1 MYDDRWFVEW
11 LLRQPSSWPH
21 EQPEPVPNTF
31 RSNPQPRE
39 GFVDA
44 RRDDGCIPS
53 ITVLEDISIAC

>member
-1 MYDDRWFVEW
+1 MSWEAYLDS
-11 LLRQPSSWPH
+11 LLWGSWPFTAT
-21 EQPEPVPNTF
+21 PEPVPNTF